1 MGGHQIGPRHALDV
15 VGGHGAPG
23 VLEAEE
29 RAIVAEDALEEAELV
44 GLAAHGL
51 EALDVLGPELALGLG
66 ELVVRHG
73 LRPQPLDHRVDALLE
88 HGGRPLRPGLRVDPE
103 EVGVDAPGVVRL
115 DGGRHLVAADEVL
128 VQPRA
133 LASREQPLDDVER
146 RAVGV
151 ERPGRMI
158 ADHHSGELRVLPHH
172 HPPLAVLRRLGRVD
186 RERRPPPRDRPEVAL
201 DQPEGVLGVDVARE
215 HEGGVVGRIVG
226 LEVGAR
232 LVEGDVLDVGHEA
245 DDVPAVGALDE
256 GLEVQRLVHHAPHLV
271 VDAQAAL
278 LHDDAALL
286 LEVLLGDGEVR
297 HPVALEVEHDGQ
309 RLAREVV
316 QVRGVVAR
324 RVAVGGA
331 AVSLDQVVENAGT
344 ELPPAVE
351 HHVLEEVRDAGGTAH
366 LVARADVVENV

>member
-1 MGGHQIGPRHALDV
+1 MPARD
-15 VGGHGAPG
+15 GA
-23 VLEAEE
+23 
-29 RAIVAEDALEEAELV
+29 
-44 GLAAHGL
+44 
-51 EALDVLGPELALGLG
+51 
-66 ELVVRHG
+66 
-73 LRPQPLDHRVDALLE
+73 
-88 HGGRPLRPGLRVDPE
+88 
-103 EVGVDAPGVVRL
+103 
-115 DGGRHLVAADEVL
+115 
-128 VQPRA
+128 
-133 LASREQPLDDVER
+133 
-146 RAVGV
+146 
-151 ERPGRMI
+151 
-158 ADHHSGELRVLPHH
+158 
-172 HPPLAVLRRLGRVD
+172 
-186 RERRPPPRDRPEVAL
+186 EVAL
-201 DQPEGVLGVDVARE
+201 HQPERGRRIDVAGE
-215 HEGGVVGRIVG
+215 HHRGVVGRVIRP
-226 LEVGAR
+226 EVRAR
-232 LVEGDVLDVGHEA
+232 LVEGDVRDVRHEA
-245 DDVPAVGALDE
+245 DDVPPVRALDE